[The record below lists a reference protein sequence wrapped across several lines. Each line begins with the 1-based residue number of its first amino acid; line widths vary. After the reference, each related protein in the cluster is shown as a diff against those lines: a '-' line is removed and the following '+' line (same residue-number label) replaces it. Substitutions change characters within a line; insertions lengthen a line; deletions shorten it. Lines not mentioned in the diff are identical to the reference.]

1 MKELDIYS
9 FFPPP
14 VNGDDYSPVVDPL
27 EVLFVAD
34 VHGQGSTACAN
45 ITILDDFALEGPHN
59 FSVTLA
65 DFDLVGGTPDTAR
78 IFMGTPSS
86 ASVLI
91 EDNEGAHTQDM
102 HESL

>member
-1 MKELDIYS
+1 MGSIQ
-9 FFPPP
+9 
-14 VNGDDYSPVVDPL
+14 VQ
-27 EVLFVAD
+27 FVAGVD
-34 VHGQGSTACAN
+34 GQGATACAN
-45 ITILDDFALEGPHN
+45 ITILDDDALEGPHD

-91 EDNEGAHTQDM
+91 EDNEGAHTHDM
-102 HESL
+102 HKHTANLLIMLTLIMRI

>member
-1 MKELDIYS
+1 MDL
-9 FFPPP
+9 
-14 VNGDDYSPVVDPL
+14 DYSLVVDPL
-27 EVLFVAD
+27 QVQFVAG
-34 VHGQGSTACAN
+34 VHGQGDSACAN
-45 ITILDDFALEGPHN
+45 ITILDDNALEGPHN

-91 EDNEGAHTQDM
+91 EDNEGAHT
-102 HESL
+102 